1 LPSEPTRR
9 SHPDGGEVLDLRAW
23 SAGNELEVPGRCLL
37 ALARSVP
44 SVAGGPS
51 DPEAWDR
58 WFGALGSFTEGG
70 GESRARA
77 RKRAALPAE
86 VAELY
91 ATLRAI
97 RESLPVV
104 AGRIGPLRRAVERFP
119 REWLLHAELDEMAVL
134 AASRARR

>member
-1 LPSEPTRR
+1 V
-9 SHPDGGEVLDLRAW
+9 DGREVLDLRAW
-23 SAGNELEVPGRCLL
+23 AAGGALDVPGRCLL
-37 ALARSVP
+37 LLARSVP

-51 DPEAWDR
+51 DPQAWDR
-58 WFGALGSFTEGG
+58 WFGALESFTEGD

-97 RESLPVV
+97 RESQPIE
-104 AGRIGPLRRAVERFP
+104 ARRIDPLRRAAGRLP
-119 REWLLHAELDEMAVL
+119 SEWLLHAELDEMAVL
-134 AASRARR
+134 TARVARR